1 MKSSIFFRLGSYQ
14 ILSHQKCRNTR
25 NKLYDGAA
33 TVYSAIL
40 LVLLPGVSR
49 FGWWDPWKTFG
60 RCEAMSLAAA

>member
-1 MKSSIFFRLGSYQ
+1 
-14 ILSHQKCRNTR
+14 R